1 MIDSSTQKK
10 LQSIHIHVCWHLC
23 WLTSSSS
30 EDVTLLSESSE
41 VLLVVS
47 CELYKE
53 SAQLNVYHGID
64 FTVSTWTFVLLEL
77 EPLLDGS
84 SVTVILVASF
94 LFLISLARGPKSG
107 TKSFISSSDRSW
119 NASPSISLSKVRNGV
134 ASNFWRAL
142 LLASYLF
149 ISLATLKYLHNSF
162 RKTFSLQPFTKLQ
175 HCFVSK
181 LHFQVNFSSFSF
193 HTFSGSCKLECGANP
208 TEHAL
213 EQFPLRCALFR
224 VSSTSVLYH
233 LWQY

>member
-1 MIDSSTQKK
+1 M
-10 LQSIHIHVCWHLC
+10 HIHVCWHLC

-30 EDVTLLSESSE
+30 EDITLLSESSE

-53 SAQLNVYHGID
+53 SAQLNLYHGID
-64 FTVSTWTFVLLEL
+64 FTVPTWTCALLEL

-84 SVTVILVASF
+84 CVTVILEASF

-119 NASPSISLSKVRNGV
+119 NASPSISLSKVRNRV

-193 HTFSGSCKLECGANP
+193 HTFLAAANF
-208 TEHAL
+208 TA
-213 EQFPLRCALFR
+213 EQ
-224 VSSTSVLYH
+224 
-233 LWQY
+233 LW